1 MRELIE
7 GRDYQIV
14 DDGMGGLNSYL
25 RQTGKNA
32 FRKAISLADR
42 ALSGKKGKAA
52 TTAIIM
58 AGLTTDKDGLN
69 NVYHQHAGVINRY
82 FEYVDLQAVSDLI
95 GLEET
100 VASSKSAAA
109 LKHAGFLSMGIAIGI
124 AGLTFIN
131 RKRSSQ

>member
-58 AGLTTDKDGLN
+58 AGLTTNKDGLN
-69 NVYHQHAGVINRY
+69 YVYHQHAGVINRY
-82 FEYVDLQAVSDLI
+82 FEFVDLQAVSDLI

-100 VASSKSAAA
+100 VASSKPAAA

-124 AGLTFIN
+124 AGLTLIN
-131 RKRSSQ
+131 RTRSSQ

>member
-32 FRKAISLADR
+32 FRKAISLADH

-58 AGLTTDKDGLN
+58 ADLTNDKDGFN
-69 NVYHQHAGVINRY
+69 NVYHQHAGIINRY
-82 FEYVDLQAVSDLI
+82 FEYVDLQAVSELI
-95 GLEET
+95 SLEET
-100 VASSKSAAA
+100 IVKSRPMAA
-109 LKHAGFLSMGIAIGI
+109 LKHVGFLSMGIAIGI
-124 AGLTFIN
+124 AGLTVIN
-131 RKRSSQ
+131 RKRSSK

>member
-32 FRKAISLADR
+32 FRKAISLADH

-69 NVYHQHAGVINRY
+69 NVYRQHAGVINRY

-100 VASSKSAAA
+100 FASSKSAAT
-109 LKHAGFLSMGIAIGI
+109 LKHVGFLSMGIAIGI

-131 RKRSSQ
+131 RKRSS

>member
-1 MRELIE
+1 MHELIE

-25 RQTGKNA
+25 RQTGTNA

-58 AGLTTDKDGLN
+58 ADLTTDKEGLN
-69 NVYHQHAGVINRY
+69 NVYRQHAGVINRY
-82 FEYVDLQAVSDLI
+82 FEFVDLQAVSDLI

-100 VASSKSAAA
+100 VAKSKSMAT
-109 LKHAGFLSMGIAIGI
+109 LKQAGFVSMGIAIGI

-131 RKRSSQ
+131 RKRASQ

>member
-14 DDGMGGLNSYL
+14 NDGMGDLSSYL
-25 RQTGKNA
+25 RQTGRNA

-58 AGLTTDKDGLN
+58 ADLTTDQNGIN
-69 NVYHQHAGVINRY
+69 SVYSQHAAIINRY

-100 VASSKSAAA
+100 VVKSRPVAA
-109 LKHAGFLSMGIAIGI
+109 LKNAGMLSVGIAIGI
-124 AGLTFIN
+124 AGFTFFN
-131 RKRSSQ
+131 RKRSST

>member
-14 DDGMGGLNSYL
+14 VDSMGGLNSYL

-42 ALSGKKGKAA
+42 ALAGKKGKAA

-69 NVYHQHAGVINRY
+69 NVYRQHAGVINRY
-82 FEYVDLQAVSDLI
+82 FEYVDLEAVSDLV

-100 VASSKSAAA
+100 IASSKPVAG
-109 LKHAGFLSMGIAIGI
+109 LKNAGILSVGIAIGI
-124 AGLTFIN
+124 AGLAFIT